1 MEPVMT
7 ELIHQAAQWVVEEG
21 LDYGQAK
28 RRAAEQLGAGRRL
41 AWPDNDVLEEAVFE
55 HLRLFHADTQPQEL
69 MAMRQTA
76 CHWMQRLSALNPHL
90 CGAVWRGTATRLNA
104 IHLQLFCPDPKAAE
118 WQLLDMGL
126 AFDLAATQTAS
137 GREVDVLQTWVW
149 CEGLGEE
156 VSLLL
161 TVLDLDD
168 IRGQLKPDARGRTR
182 MGSVQALQTLMETP
196 HE

>member
-1 MEPVMT
+1 
-7 ELIHQAAQWVVEEG
+7 
-21 LDYGQAK
+21 
-28 RRAAEQLGAGRRL
+28 
-41 AWPDNDVLEEAVFE
+41 
-55 HLRLFHADTQPQEL
+55 
-69 MAMRQTA
+69 
-76 CHWMQRLSALNPHL
+76 MQ
-90 CGAVWRGTATRLNA
+90 
-104 IHLQLFCPDPKAAE
+104 
-118 WQLLDMGL
+118 
-126 AFDLAATQTAS
+126 ATQTAS